1 MENNRKTIDMLSPNI
16 PDKREREREREREL
30 IFFPTMYNTQF
41 NIQFKLFIV
50 HSMLQKKCNQ
60 LLHELDMFEKAR
72 NNIKLDSIPYFY
84 L

>member
-1 MENNRKTIDMLSPNI
+1 M
-16 PDKREREREREREL
+16 
-30 IFFPTMYNTQF
+30 FFSPTMYNTQF

-50 HSMLQKKCNQ
+50 HSMLQKKCNK

>member
-1 MENNRKTIDMLSPNI
+1 MF
-16 PDKREREREREREL
+16 
-30 IFFPTMYNTQF
+30 FFPTMYNTQF
-41 NIQFKLFIV
+41 NIQLNSFIV

>member
-1 MENNRKTIDMLSPNI
+1 MSPNI
-16 PDKREREREREREL
+16 PEKKKEKKKKREREREL
-30 IFFPTMYNTQF
+30 MFFFPTMYNTQF
-41 NIQFKLFIV
+41 NIQFNSFIV

-60 LLHELDMFEKAR
+60 LLHEIDMFEKAR